1 MSDPLPPQAKPRP
14 GARTPEGLERCR
26 KATWKHGRRSAEAIA
41 GQRLRGQARRIVADL
56 DALIREAEAACVE
69 LEMGADLADAVAE
82 SQPPTCHEGGRF
94 ID

>member
-1 MSDPLPPQAKPRP
+1 VSDPLPPQAKHRP

-56 DALIREAEAACVE
+56 DALIREVEAACAAQAI
-69 LEMGADLADAVAE
+69 GGNLAEAEAE
-82 SQPPTCHEGGRF
+82 SGPQA
-94 ID
+94 

>member
-1 MSDPLPPQAKPRP
+1 MSDPLPPGIPHRP

-56 DALIREAEAACVE
+56 DALIREAEAACTAQGV
-69 LEMGADLADAVAE
+69 GGSLADAEAE
-82 SQPPTCHEGGRF
+82 GRPQA
-94 ID
+94 

>member
-1 MSDPLPPQAKPRP
+1 VSDPLPPQAKHRP

-56 DALIREAEAACVE
+56 CALIREAEAMC
-69 LEMGADLADAVAE
+69 ADQGIGGSLTETEVRNPDAADVMAR
-82 SQPPTCHEGGRF
+82 S
-94 ID
+94 